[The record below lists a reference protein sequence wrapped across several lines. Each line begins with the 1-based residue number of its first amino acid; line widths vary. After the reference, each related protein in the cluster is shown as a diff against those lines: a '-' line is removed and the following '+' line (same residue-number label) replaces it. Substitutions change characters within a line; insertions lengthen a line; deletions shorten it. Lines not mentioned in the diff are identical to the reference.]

1 MDGKA
6 LCQKLCKIMTII
18 ASDDHD
24 GGWVDVLQYLRCFQ
38 STTVKVTGLQ
48 LFFFFFFNIRNELCP
63 QGLQAVRGDRFIIN
77 H

>member
-24 GGWVDVLQYLRCFQ
+24 GGWVDVLQYLRCFFNPLQ
-38 STTVKVTGLQ
+38 LKVTGLQ
-48 LFFFFFFNIRNELCP
+48 LFFYIKK
-63 QGLQAVRGDRFIIN
+63 
-77 H
+77 